1 MYLENI
7 VIQKISLLENLKAF
21 VVRLK
26 SWYVLFFTSWSLK
39 WFQVITYRLGV
50 NNVLLLIN
58 TMILGVSASL
68 RLNQCLPPLLISVDT
83 GT

>member
-26 SWYVLFFTSWSLK
+26 SWYVLFFTSWSL
-39 WFQVITYRLGV
+39 I
-50 NNVLLLIN
+50 IN
-58 TMILGVSASL
+58 
-68 RLNQCLPPLLISVDT
+68 
-83 GT
+83 

>member
-7 VIQKISLLENLKAF
+7 VTQKISLLENLKAF

-39 WFQVITYRLGV
+39 WFQVITYRY
-50 NNVLLLIN
+50 LLLIN